1 MTFDGSFGVTEIHI
15 GNTTNI
21 ISIDSEGNMTF
32 TDGAV
37 PDGISL
43 TGLIELSSG
52 ITFDTLVDT
61 ESATVN
67 KKYILK
73 KVSGGWEVEEFTE
86 STSDTINVEVEPT
99 DWVEDATAIN
109 GNPGYTVTI
118 PHNLNLTLPND
129 LLQIQ
134 LWDSSYELQTIHS
147 VQQGINSVTLVSET
161 NSTLFVI
168 MR

>member
-1 MTFDGSFGVTEIHI
+1 MAFDGSFGVTEIYV
-15 GNTTNI
+15 GNTTNRI
-21 ISIDSEGNMTF
+21 GIDSEGNMTL

-37 PDGISL
+37 PAITLSEI
-43 TGLIELSSG
+43 IELSSG

-61 ESATVN
+61 EDSTVN

-73 KVSGGWEVEEFTE
+73 KVTDGWEVEEFTE
-86 STSDTINVEVEPT
+86 STSDTIVVEVEVT
-99 DWVEDATAIN
+99 DWVADATAID

-118 PHNLNLTLPND
+118 PHNLSLTLPAD

-134 LWDSSYELQTIHS
+134 LWNSTYEIETIHS
-147 VQQGINSVTLVSET
+147 VQQSTNSVTLVSEN
-161 NSTLFVI
+161 NSTLYVT